1 MMPKMTDFPRKVM
14 FSLSLFV
21 SFLIWKTAGSSSSL
35 VAVAGCDGRSDKKE
49 LQESIDWKLILF
61 PLSLF
66 LTPTLQDMTTAL
78 LHAHRCM
85 LKDEP
90 VPVPVPL
97 NTIPDMIVP
106 SHIIVPRC
114 SGESTRTE
122 AERQSRN
129 ILVTTASTA
138 AFRTWNLFIS
148 EQSSNW

>member
-1 MMPKMTDFPRKVM
+1 MEVNSIPT
-14 FSLSLFV
+14 FSQYF
-21 SFLIWKTAGSSSSL
+21 
-35 VAVAGCDGRSDKKE
+35 
-49 LQESIDWKLILF
+49 
-61 PLSLF
+61 F

-114 SGESTRTE
+114 SGETESTRTE
-122 AERQSRN
+122 AERQSPN

>member
-1 MMPKMTDFPRKVM
+1 MEVNSIPT
-14 FSLSLFV
+14 FSQYF
-21 SFLIWKTAGSSSSL
+21 
-35 VAVAGCDGRSDKKE
+35 
-49 LQESIDWKLILF
+49 
-61 PLSLF
+61 F

-114 SGESTRTE
+114 SGETE
-122 AERQSRN
+122 AEAEQSTN
-129 ILVTTASTA
+129 ILVTMTASS
-138 AFRTWNLFIS
+138 RLQNLESFHF
-148 EQSSNW
+148 